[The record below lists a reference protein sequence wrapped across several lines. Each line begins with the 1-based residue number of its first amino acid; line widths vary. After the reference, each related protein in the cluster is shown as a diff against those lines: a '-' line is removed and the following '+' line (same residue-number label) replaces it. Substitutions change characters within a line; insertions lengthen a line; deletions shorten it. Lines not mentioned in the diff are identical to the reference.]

1 MGVDEWG
8 GLTLTIHIAEIDIRL
23 HLQEVWIVL
32 KKQSKLSA
40 SRKEAL
46 MQTWHQFSISSIRK
60 PDLPAAK
67 FFIWSKSVLFFE
79 KCPWFNFVNRETK
92 TRFFSHCFSG
102 SMKGHKAVWKV
113 IGSQIKEMWLFLD
126 SKSIQFNG
134 AFFVFLAT
142 TFVVWQRCRASD
154 RCQEHGF
161 KCKVEHRTHGI
172 WWWGGE
178 RMYQCLW
185 NNGSWWW
192 WRRRL

>member
-1 MGVDEWG
+1 MNEGDWLWLFILHND
-8 GLTLTIHIAEIDIRL
+8 GLSIGEIDIRL

-142 TFVVWQRCRASD
+142 TFVVWQRCRAS
-154 RCQEHGF
+154 GF
-161 KCKVEHRTHGI
+161 KCKVEHRTHVCI
-172 WWWGGE
+172 WWGGE
-178 RMYQCLW
+178 
-185 NNGSWWW
+185 
-192 WRRRL
+192 